1 MLRESS
7 QTIVYNNSIIKQT
20 TTYKGYNM
28 KASPRI
34 ILVGPRF
41 QQEFLTQTQASY
53 FRAVRETTQ
62 AERHTWITERVQ
74 KGENMMDCAGE
85 SVIPPHTQWIDLLG
99 KLIQIDKVRCKVPF
113 TNSSYRPFKNYG
125 CITVWS
131 SCLVD
136 NTCYMPSD
144 QIRIIQSLIKEKFDH
159 YDGIYS
165 HLYPY

>member
-1 MLRESS
+1 
-7 QTIVYNNSIIKQT
+7 
-20 TTYKGYNM
+20 M

-41 QQEFLTQTQASY
+41 QQEFLKLTQAASL
-53 FRAVRETTQ
+53 RATCETTQ
-62 AERHTWITERVQ
+62 DERNAWITTRVQ
-74 KGENMMDCAGE
+74 LGHTMIDCAGE
-85 SVIPPHTQWIDLLG
+85 SVIPPHTKSIDLLG

-113 TNSSYRPFKNYG
+113 VNANYRPFKNYG